1 MGSQARFGR
10 IRSWVLKENPR
21 GTVPNTG
28 TATGVATTAT
38 GRAPLG
44 PGAAPGKPGEARQ
57 GATANGREDG
67 TGRRGIRADV
77 IVTPLPAARSRPEVL
92 RATPGGDGNRDGR
105 SPPARTGTAGRGFPT
120 TPGTDD
126 VTPGTSDAIPGTS
139 DAIPGMDDVTPGMDG
154 VTPETSGVTP
164 ETDDVTPGTDD
175 VIPETDDA
183 IPGTDDAIPEI
194 GGAVPEEKPS
204 VRKGNDM
211 CRNRERPRRRTN
223 PPHPRTLT
231 SRCCQPAC
239 VQS

>member
-1 MGSQARFGR
+1 MQPVPGKPAAGGTTKLGSQARFGR

-92 RATPGGDGNRDGR
+92 RAAFGKTQVRQSLGHQRIDVAELGAGDDGDDFSFCLR
-105 SPPARTGTAGRGFPT
+105 SQ
-120 TPGTDD
+120 
-126 VTPGTSDAIPGTS
+126 TS
-139 DAIPGMDDVTPGMDG
+139 
-154 VTPETSGVTP
+154 
-164 ETDDVTPGTDD
+164 
-175 VIPETDDA
+175 
-183 IPGTDDAIPEI
+183 
-194 GGAVPEEKPS
+194 
-204 VRKGNDM
+204 
-211 CRNRERPRRRTN
+211 
-223 PPHPRTLT
+223 
-231 SRCCQPAC
+231 
-239 VQS
+239 